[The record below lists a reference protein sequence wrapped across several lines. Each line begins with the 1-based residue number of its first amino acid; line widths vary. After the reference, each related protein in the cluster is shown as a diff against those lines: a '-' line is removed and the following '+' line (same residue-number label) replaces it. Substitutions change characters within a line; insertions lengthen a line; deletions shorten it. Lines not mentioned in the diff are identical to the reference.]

1 MNLTE
6 HFTLAEL
13 TVSQEAARAGLPN
26 RPNAEQVERLRD
38 LCAAVLEPL
47 RLRVRRPVVVSS
59 GFRSVTV
66 NRRIGGAAKSQHTR
80 GEAADIIVPGMTP
93 AEVVDLIRAM
103 RLPFDQVIEEFGR
116 WVHVS
121 HSRAN
126 GNRGEVLAATREGG
140 QTRYRRI
147 A

>member
-1 MNLTE
+1 MNLSRN
-6 HFTLAEL
+6 FTLAEL

-26 RPNAEQVERLRD
+26 KPNSEQVERLRD
-38 LCAAVLEPL
+38 LCHAVLEPL
-47 RLRVRRPVVVSS
+47 RLRVRRPVVVTS

-66 NRRIGGAAKSQHTR
+66 NRRIGGAVRSQHTR
-80 GEAADIIVPGMTP
+80 GEAADIIVPGMAP
-93 AEVVDLIRAM
+93 AEIVDLIRAM
-103 RLPFDQVIEEFGR
+103 RLPVDQVIDEIGR

-140 QTRYRRI
+140 KTRYRRI